1 MRKYLITLIPVI
13 FIGGNIR
20 DTDTT
25 QTSAVHAPNDGVFE
39 DLKPTE
45 AQYRAHSSALRLLHN
60 FHYRKIKLDDS
71 LSSVILDK
79 YLNDIDPGK
88 MYFTKEDI
96 DRFEK
101 YRYQFDDFLLKGEL
115 DIPYEIFNLYRRR
128 WLERNDFITHVL
140 QDPKLQD
147 FTADEVLEVD
157 REKLAWASTKQEL
170 DNVWF
175 KFLKSEALDLKLAG
189 KADTASLNILQQ
201 RYKNR
206 ARNLGRIK
214 TEQAFQ
220 TYFNAY
226 AESIDPHTSYM
237 SPVTADRFNQDMSQS
252 LEGIGAQLREDGNYI
267 KIVDIIPGGPAY
279 KSNYFKK
286 EDRIIGV
293 AQGDNGPMVD
303 IVGWFV
309 DDAVKLIKG
318 PKGTVVRLQVL
329 PADAL
334 PNTPPKEYRLVREK
348 INLVEGRAK
357 KEIITVP
364 AKDGERKLGVIS
376 IPQFYR
382 DFEGVQRREKGFAST
397 TSDVTK
403 LIGELKEEGI
413 DGLIIDLRNNGGG
426 SLYEAVAMTGLFIKS
441 GPVVQIKETMGQTE
455 VQSDPDPSL
464 VYDGPLAVMVNRFS
478 ASASEIFAA
487 AIQDYKRGVVIG
499 EQTFGKGT
507 VQTLLDLNQY
517 ERFNEQLGK
526 VKMTTA
532 KFYRINGSSTQLKG
546 VHPDIE
552 LPTAHFEDEFREQ
565 SQPSAMPWDQINPVR
580 YEPTNDVSDKLLQF
594 LADNHRKRLQSDE
607 KLVKLVKDLDLFK
620 EARENKVVSLNEAK
634 RKKERE
640 EAEKKRAAV
649 IAMNQGNDPDAE
661 SDEDT
666 RVAAAD
672 NGQNNKENKNDVYL
686 EETGRIVND
695 MIAFL
700 KEPNL
705 VETAAPKKKK
715 R

>member
-13 FIGGNIR
+13 FMGGNIR
-20 DTDTT
+20 ETDLSDF
-25 QTSAVHAPNDGVFE
+25 TSVQSPNDGVFE
-39 DLKPTE
+39 ELKPTL
-45 AQYRAHSSALRLLHN
+45 AQYKAQSSALRLLNN
-60 FHYRKIKLDDS
+60 FHFRKIKLDDS

-79 YLNDIDPGK
+79 YLKDIDPGK
-88 MYFTKEDI
+88 MYFTQEDI
-96 DRFEK
+96 DKFEK
-101 YRYQFDDFLLKGEL
+101 YRYSFDDFLLKGEL
-115 DIPYEIFNLYRRR
+115 DVPYEIFNLYRRR
-128 WLERNDFITHVL
+128 WLERNDFISEVL
-140 QDPKLQD
+140 KNPKLQD
-147 FTADEVLEVD
+147 FTTDEVLEVD
-157 REKLAWASTKQEL
+157 RENRAWAANTEEL
-170 DNVWF
+170 DQLWF
-175 KFLKSEALDLKLAG
+175 KYLKSEALDLKLTG
-189 KADTASLNILQQ
+189 KADTASLTILQQ

-214 TEQAFQ
+214 TDQAFQ

-267 KIVDIIPGGPAY
+267 KIVDIIPGGPAF

-318 PKGTVVRLQVL
+318 PKGTVVRLQIL

-348 INLVEGRAK
+348 INLVDGRAK
-357 KEIITVP
+357 KDILTVP
-364 AKDGERKLGVIS
+364 TKEGERRLGVITV
-376 IPQFYR
+376 PQFYR

-397 TSDVTK
+397 TNDVKK
-403 LIGELKEEGI
+403 LINELKEEGI
-413 DGLIIDLRNNGGG
+413 DGLIVDLRNNGGG

-441 GPVVQIKETMGQTE
+441 GPVVQIKETMGQTD
-455 VQSDPDPSL
+455 VQSDPDPTL

-487 AIQDYKRGVVIG
+487 AIQDYKRGIVIG

-517 ERFNEQLGK
+517 ERSSEPLGR

-532 KFYRINGSSTQLKG
+532 KFYRVNGSSTQLKG
-546 VHPDIE
+546 VEPDIE
-552 LPTAHFEDEFREQ
+552 LPAVHLADEYREQ
-565 SQPSAMPWDQINPVR
+565 SQSSALPWDQINPVR
-580 YEPTNDVSDKLLQF
+580 YEATNDISESLLKW
-594 LADNHRKRLQSDE
+594 LNENHEKRLQSDE
-607 KLVKLVKDLDLFK
+607 KLIKLVKDLELFR
-620 EARENKVVSLNEAK
+620 EARENKVISLNEEK

-640 EAEKKRAAV
+640 EAEKKRLALSSL
-649 IAMNQGNDPDAE
+649 NQGNDFD
-661 SDEDT
+661 DEENEN
-666 RVAAAD
+666 AD
-672 NGQNNKENKNDVYL
+672 DDQNTKEAKNDVYL
-686 EETGRIVND
+686 EEAGRIVND

-700 KEPNL
+700 KETSL
-705 VETAAPKKKK
+705 VESSKTKK

>member
-13 FIGGNIR
+13 FMGGNIR
-20 DTDTT
+20 ETDLSDF
-25 QTSAVHAPNDGVFE
+25 TSVQSPNDGVFE
-39 DLKPTE
+39 DLKPTL
-45 AQYRAHSSALRLLHN
+45 AQYKAQSSALRLLNN
-60 FHYRKIKLDDS
+60 FHFRKIKLDDS

-79 YLNDIDPGK
+79 YLKDIDPGK
-88 MYFTKEDI
+88 MYFTQEDI
-96 DRFEK
+96 DKFEK
-101 YRYQFDDFLLKGEL
+101 YRYSFDDFLLKGEL
-115 DIPYEIFNLYRRR
+115 DVPYEIFNLYRRR
-128 WLERNDFITHVL
+128 WLERNDFISEVL
-140 QDPKLQD
+140 KNPKLQD
-147 FTADEVLEVD
+147 FTTDEVLEVD
-157 REKLAWASTKQEL
+157 RENRAWAANTEEL
-170 DNVWF
+170 DQLWF
-175 KFLKSEALDLKLAG
+175 KYLKSEALDLKLTG
-189 KADTASLNILQQ
+189 KADTASLTILQQ

-214 TEQAFQ
+214 TDQAFQ

-267 KIVDIIPGGPAY
+267 KIVDIIPGGPAF

-318 PKGTVVRLQVL
+318 PKGTVVRLQIL

-348 INLVEGRAK
+348 INLVDGRAK
-357 KEIITVP
+357 KDILTVP
-364 AKDGERKLGVIS
+364 TKEGERRLGVITV
-376 IPQFYR
+376 PQFYR

-397 TSDVTK
+397 TNDVKK
-403 LIGELKEEGI
+403 LINELKEEGI
-413 DGLIIDLRNNGGG
+413 DGLIVDLRNNGGG

-441 GPVVQIKETMGQTE
+441 GPVVQIKETMGQTD
-455 VQSDPDPSL
+455 VQSDPDPTL

-487 AIQDYKRGVVIG
+487 AIQDYKRGIVIG

-517 ERFNEQLGK
+517 ERSSEPLGR

-532 KFYRINGSSTQLKG
+532 KFYRVNGSSTQLKG
-546 VHPDIE
+546 VEPDIE
-552 LPTAHFEDEFREQ
+552 LPAVHLADEYREQ
-565 SQPSAMPWDQINPVR
+565 SQSSALPWDQINPVR
-580 YEPTNDVSDKLLQF
+580 YEATNDISESLLKW
-594 LADNHRKRLQSDE
+594 LNENHGKRLQSDE
-607 KLVKLVKDLDLFK
+607 KLIKLVKDLELFR
-620 EARENKVVSLNEAK
+620 EARENKVISLNEEK

-640 EAEKKRAAV
+640 EAEKKRLALSSL
-649 IAMNQGNDPDAE
+649 NQGNDLDDEENENTDDDQNTKDA
-661 SDEDT
+661 
-666 RVAAAD
+666 
-672 NGQNNKENKNDVYL
+672 KNDVYL
-686 EETGRIVND
+686 EEAGRIVND

-700 KEPNL
+700 KEPSL
-705 VETAAPKKKK
+705 VESSKTKK

>member
-13 FIGGNIR
+13 FMGGNIR
-20 DTDTT
+20 ETDLSDF
-25 QTSAVHAPNDGVFE
+25 TSVQSPNDGVFE
-39 DLKPTE
+39 DLKPTL
-45 AQYRAHSSALRLLHN
+45 AQYKAQSSALRLLNN
-60 FHYRKIKLDDS
+60 FHFRKIKLDDS

-79 YLNDIDPGK
+79 YLKDIDPGK
-88 MYFTKEDI
+88 MYFTQEDI
-96 DRFEK
+96 DKFEK
-101 YRYQFDDFLLKGEL
+101 YRYSFDDFLLKGEL
-115 DIPYEIFNLYRRR
+115 DVPYEIFNLYRRR
-128 WLERNDFITHVL
+128 WLERNDFISEVL
-140 QDPKLQD
+140 KNPKLQD
-147 FTADEVLEVD
+147 FTTDEVLEVD
-157 REKLAWASTKQEL
+157 RENRAWAANTEEL
-170 DNVWF
+170 DQLWF
-175 KFLKSEALDLKLAG
+175 KYLKSEALDLKLTG
-189 KADTASLNILQQ
+189 KADTASLTILQQ

-214 TEQAFQ
+214 TDQAFQ

-267 KIVDIIPGGPAY
+267 KIVDIIPGGPAF

-318 PKGTVVRLQVL
+318 PKGTVVRLQIL

-348 INLVEGRAK
+348 INLVDGRAK
-357 KEIITVP
+357 KDILTVP
-364 AKDGERKLGVIS
+364 TKEGERRLGVITV
-376 IPQFYR
+376 PQFYR

-397 TSDVTK
+397 TNDVKK
-403 LIGELKEEGI
+403 LINELKEEGI
-413 DGLIIDLRNNGGG
+413 DGLIVDLRNNGGG

-441 GPVVQIKETMGQTE
+441 GPVVQIKETMGQTD
-455 VQSDPDPSL
+455 VQSDPDPTL

-487 AIQDYKRGVVIG
+487 AIQDYKRGIVIG

-517 ERFNEQLGK
+517 ERSSEPLGR

-532 KFYRINGSSTQLKG
+532 KFYRVNGSSTQLKG
-546 VHPDIE
+546 VEPDIE
-552 LPTAHFEDEFREQ
+552 LPAVHLADEYREQ
-565 SQPSAMPWDQINPVR
+565 SQSSALPWDQINPVR
-580 YEPTNDVSDKLLQF
+580 YEATNDISESLLKW
-594 LADNHRKRLQSDE
+594 LNENHEKRLQSDE
-607 KLVKLVKDLDLFK
+607 KLIKLVKDLELFR
-620 EARENKVVSLNEAK
+620 EARENKVISLNEEK

-640 EAEKKRAAV
+640 EAEKKRLALSSL
-649 IAMNQGNDPDAE
+649 NQGNDLDDEENENTDDDQNTKDA
-661 SDEDT
+661 
-666 RVAAAD
+666 
-672 NGQNNKENKNDVYL
+672 KNDVYL
-686 EETGRIVND
+686 EEAGRIVND

-700 KEPNL
+700 KEPSL
-705 VETAAPKKKK
+705 VESSKTKK

>member
-13 FIGGNIR
+13 FMGGNIR
-20 DTDTT
+20 ETDLSDF
-25 QTSAVHAPNDGVFE
+25 TSVQSPNDGVFE
-39 DLKPTE
+39 DLKPTL
-45 AQYRAHSSALRLLHN
+45 AQYKAQSSALRLLNN
-60 FHYRKIKLDDS
+60 FHFRKIKLDDS

-79 YLNDIDPGK
+79 YLKDIDPGK
-88 MYFTKEDI
+88 MYFTQEDI
-96 DRFEK
+96 DKFEK
-101 YRYQFDDFLLKGEL
+101 YRYSFDDFLLKGEL
-115 DIPYEIFNLYRRR
+115 DVPYEIFNLYRRR
-128 WLERNDFITHVL
+128 WLERNDFISEVL
-140 QDPKLQD
+140 KNPKLQD
-147 FTADEVLEVD
+147 FTTDEVLEVD
-157 REKLAWASTKQEL
+157 RENRAWAANTEEL
-170 DNVWF
+170 DQLWF
-175 KFLKSEALDLKLAG
+175 KYLKSEALDLKLTG
-189 KADTASLNILQQ
+189 KADTASLTILQQ

-214 TEQAFQ
+214 TDQAFQ

-267 KIVDIIPGGPAY
+267 KIVDIIPGGPAF

-318 PKGTVVRLQVL
+318 PKGTVVRLQIL

-348 INLVEGRAK
+348 INLVDGRAK
-357 KEIITVP
+357 KDILTVP
-364 AKDGERKLGVIS
+364 TKEGERRLGVITV
-376 IPQFYR
+376 PQFYR

-397 TSDVTK
+397 TNDVKK
-403 LIGELKEEGI
+403 LINELKEEGI
-413 DGLIIDLRNNGGG
+413 DGLIVDLRNNGGG

-441 GPVVQIKETMGQTE
+441 GPVVQIKETMGQTD
-455 VQSDPDPSL
+455 VQSDPDPTL

-487 AIQDYKRGVVIG
+487 AIQDYKRGIVIG

-517 ERFNEQLGK
+517 ERSSEPLGR

-532 KFYRINGSSTQLKG
+532 KFYRVNGSSTQLKG
-546 VHPDIE
+546 VEPDIE
-552 LPTAHFEDEFREQ
+552 LPAVHLADEYREQ
-565 SQPSAMPWDQINPVR
+565 SQSSALPWDQINPVR
-580 YEPTNDVSDKLLQF
+580 YEATNDISEPLLKW
-594 LADNHRKRLQSDE
+594 LNENHGKRLQSDE
-607 KLVKLVKDLDLFK
+607 KLIKLVKDLELFR
-620 EARENKVVSLNEAK
+620 EARENKVISLNEEK

-640 EAEKKRAAV
+640 EAEKKRLALSSL
-649 IAMNQGNDPDAE
+649 NQGNDLDDEENENTDDDQNTKDA
-661 SDEDT
+661 
-666 RVAAAD
+666 
-672 NGQNNKENKNDVYL
+672 KNDVYL
-686 EETGRIVND
+686 EEAGRIVND

-700 KEPNL
+700 KEPSL
-705 VETAAPKKKK
+705 VESSKTKK

>member
-13 FIGGNIR
+13 FMGGNIR
-20 DTDTT
+20 DTDLSDF
-25 QTSAVHAPNDGVFE
+25 TSVQSPNDGVFE
-39 DLKPTE
+39 ELKPTL
-45 AQYRAHSSALRLLHN
+45 AQYKAQSSALRLLNN
-60 FHYRKIKLDDS
+60 FHFRKIKLDDS

-79 YLNDIDPGK
+79 YLKDIDPGK
-88 MYFTKEDI
+88 MYFTQEDI
-96 DRFEK
+96 DKFEK
-101 YRYQFDDFLLKGEL
+101 YRYSFDDFLLKGEL
-115 DIPYEIFNLYRRR
+115 DVPYEIFNLYRRR
-128 WLERNDFITHVL
+128 WLERNDFISEVL
-140 QDPKLQD
+140 KNPKLQD
-147 FTADEVLEVD
+147 FTTDEVLEVD
-157 REKLAWASTKQEL
+157 RENRAWAANTEEL
-170 DNVWF
+170 DQLWF
-175 KFLKSEALDLKLAG
+175 KYLKSEALDLKLTG
-189 KADTASLNILQQ
+189 KADTASLTILQQ

-214 TEQAFQ
+214 TDQAFQ

-267 KIVDIIPGGPAY
+267 KIVDIIPGGPAF

-318 PKGTVVRLQVL
+318 PKGTVVRLQIL

-348 INLVEGRAK
+348 INLVDGRAK
-357 KEIITVP
+357 KDILTVP
-364 AKDGERKLGVIS
+364 TKEGERRLGVITV
-376 IPQFYR
+376 PQFYR

-397 TSDVTK
+397 TNDVKK
-403 LIGELKEEGI
+403 LINELKEEGI
-413 DGLIIDLRNNGGG
+413 DGLIVDLRNNGGG

-441 GPVVQIKETMGQTE
+441 GPVVQIKETMGQTD
-455 VQSDPDPSL
+455 VQSDPDPTL

-487 AIQDYKRGVVIG
+487 AIQDYKRGIVIG

-517 ERFNEQLGK
+517 ERSSEPLGR

-532 KFYRINGSSTQLKG
+532 KFYRVNGSSTQLKG
-546 VHPDIE
+546 VEPDIE
-552 LPTAHFEDEFREQ
+552 LPAVHLADEYREQ
-565 SQPSAMPWDQINPVR
+565 SQSSALPWDQINPVR
-580 YEPTNDVSDKLLQF
+580 YEATNDISESLLKW
-594 LADNHRKRLQSDE
+594 LNENHEKRLQSDE
-607 KLVKLVKDLDLFK
+607 KLIKLVKDLELFR
-620 EARENKVVSLNEAK
+620 EARENKVISLNEEK

-640 EAEKKRAAV
+640 EAEKKRLALSSL
-649 IAMNQGNDPDAE
+649 NQGNDFD
-661 SDEDT
+661 DEENEN
-666 RVAAAD
+666 AD
-672 NGQNNKENKNDVYL
+672 DDQNTKEAKNDVYL
-686 EETGRIVND
+686 EEAGRIVND

-700 KEPNL
+700 KEPSL
-705 VETAAPKKKK
+705 VESSKTKK

>member
-1 MRKYLITLIPVI
+1 MITLIPVI
-13 FIGGNIR
+13 FMGGNIR
-20 DTDTT
+20 ETDLSDF
-25 QTSAVHAPNDGVFE
+25 TSVQSPNDGVFE
-39 DLKPTE
+39 DLKPTL
-45 AQYRAHSSALRLLHN
+45 AQYKAQSSALRLLNN
-60 FHYRKIKLDDS
+60 FHFRKIKLDDS

-79 YLNDIDPGK
+79 YLKDIDPGK
-88 MYFTKEDI
+88 MYFTQEDI
-96 DRFEK
+96 DKFEK
-101 YRYQFDDFLLKGEL
+101 YRYSFDDFLLKGEL
-115 DIPYEIFNLYRRR
+115 DVPYEIFNLYRRR
-128 WLERNDFITHVL
+128 WLERNDFISEVL
-140 QDPKLQD
+140 KNPKLQD
-147 FTADEVLEVD
+147 FTTDEVLEVD
-157 REKLAWASTKQEL
+157 RENRAWAANTEEL
-170 DNVWF
+170 DQLWF
-175 KFLKSEALDLKLAG
+175 KYLKSEALDLKLTG
-189 KADTASLNILQQ
+189 KADTASLTILQQ

-214 TEQAFQ
+214 TDQAFQ

-267 KIVDIIPGGPAY
+267 KIVDIIPGGPAF

-318 PKGTVVRLQVL
+318 PKGTVVRLQIL

-348 INLVEGRAK
+348 INLVDGRAK
-357 KEIITVP
+357 KDILTVP
-364 AKDGERKLGVIS
+364 TKEGERRLGVITV
-376 IPQFYR
+376 PQFYR

-397 TSDVTK
+397 TNDVKK
-403 LIGELKEEGI
+403 LINELKEEGI
-413 DGLIIDLRNNGGG
+413 DGLIVDLRNNGGG

-441 GPVVQIKETMGQTE
+441 GPVVQIKETMGQTD
-455 VQSDPDPSL
+455 VQSDPDPTL

-487 AIQDYKRGVVIG
+487 AIQDYKRGIVIG

-517 ERFNEQLGK
+517 ERSSEPLGR

-532 KFYRINGSSTQLKG
+532 KFYRVNGSSTQLKG
-546 VHPDIE
+546 VEPDIE
-552 LPTAHFEDEFREQ
+552 LPAVHLADEYREQ
-565 SQPSAMPWDQINPVR
+565 SQSSALPWDQINPVR
-580 YEPTNDVSDKLLQF
+580 YEATNDISEPLLKW
-594 LADNHRKRLQSDE
+594 LNENHGKRLQSDE
-607 KLVKLVKDLDLFK
+607 KLIKLVKDLELFR
-620 EARENKVVSLNEAK
+620 EARENKVISLNEEK

-640 EAEKKRAAV
+640 EAEKKRLALSSL
-649 IAMNQGNDPDAE
+649 NQGNDLDDEENENTDDDQNTKDA
-661 SDEDT
+661 
-666 RVAAAD
+666 
-672 NGQNNKENKNDVYL
+672 KNDVYL
-686 EETGRIVND
+686 EEAGRIVND

-700 KEPNL
+700 KEPSL
-705 VETAAPKKKK
+705 VESSKTKK

>member
-13 FIGGNIR
+13 FMGGNIR
-20 DTDTT
+20 DTDLSDF
-25 QTSAVHAPNDGVFE
+25 TSVQSPNDGVFE
-39 DLKPTE
+39 ELKPTL
-45 AQYRAHSSALRLLHN
+45 AQYKAQSSALRLLNN
-60 FHYRKIKLDDS
+60 FHFRKIKLDDS

-79 YLNDIDPGK
+79 YLKDIDPGK
-88 MYFTKEDI
+88 MYFTQEDI
-96 DRFEK
+96 DKFEK
-101 YRYQFDDFLLKGEL
+101 YRYSFDDFLLKGEL
-115 DIPYEIFNLYRRR
+115 DVPYEIFNLYRRR
-128 WLERNDFITHVL
+128 WLERNDFISEVL
-140 QDPKLQD
+140 KNPKLQD
-147 FTADEVLEVD
+147 FTTDEVLEVD
-157 REKLAWASTKQEL
+157 RENRAWAANTEEL
-170 DNVWF
+170 DQLWF
-175 KFLKSEALDLKLAG
+175 KYLKSEALDLKLTG
-189 KADTASLNILQQ
+189 KADTASLTILQQ

-214 TEQAFQ
+214 TDQAFQ

-267 KIVDIIPGGPAY
+267 KIVDIIPGGPAF

-318 PKGTVVRLQVL
+318 PKGTVVRLQIL

-348 INLVEGRAK
+348 INLVDGRAK
-357 KEIITVP
+357 KDILTVP
-364 AKDGERKLGVIS
+364 TKEGERRLGVITV
-376 IPQFYR
+376 PQFYR

-397 TSDVTK
+397 TNDVKK
-403 LIGELKEEGI
+403 LINELKEEGI
-413 DGLIIDLRNNGGG
+413 DGLIVDLRNNGGG

-441 GPVVQIKETMGQTE
+441 GPVVQIKETMGQTD
-455 VQSDPDPSL
+455 VQSDPDPTL

-487 AIQDYKRGVVIG
+487 AIQDYKRGIVIG

-517 ERFNEQLGK
+517 ERSSEPLGR

-532 KFYRINGSSTQLKG
+532 KFYRVNGSSTQLKG
-546 VHPDIE
+546 VEPDIE
-552 LPTAHFEDEFREQ
+552 LPAVHLADEYREQ
-565 SQPSAMPWDQINPVR
+565 SQSSALPWDQINPVR
-580 YEPTNDVSDKLLQF
+580 YEATNDISEPLLKW
-594 LADNHRKRLQSDE
+594 LNENHGKRLQSDE
-607 KLVKLVKDLDLFK
+607 KLIKLVKDLELFR
-620 EARENKVVSLNEAK
+620 EARENKVISLNEEK

-640 EAEKKRAAV
+640 EAEKKRLALSSL
-649 IAMNQGNDPDAE
+649 NQGNDLDDEENENTDDDQNTKDA
-661 SDEDT
+661 
-666 RVAAAD
+666 
-672 NGQNNKENKNDVYL
+672 KNDVYL
-686 EETGRIVND
+686 EEAGRIVND

-700 KEPNL
+700 KEPSL
-705 VETAAPKKKK
+705 VESSKTKK

>member
-13 FIGGNIR
+13 FMGGNIR
-20 DTDTT
+20 ETDLSDF
-25 QTSAVHAPNDGVFE
+25 TSVQSPNDGVFE
-39 DLKPTE
+39 DLKPTL
-45 AQYRAHSSALRLLHN
+45 AQYKAQSSALRLLNN
-60 FHYRKIKLDDS
+60 FHFRKIKLDDS

-79 YLNDIDPGK
+79 YLKDIDPGK
-88 MYFTKEDI
+88 MYFTQEDI
-96 DRFEK
+96 DKFEK
-101 YRYQFDDFLLKGEL
+101 YRYSFDDFLLKGEL
-115 DIPYEIFNLYRRR
+115 DVPYEIFNLYRRR
-128 WLERNDFITHVL
+128 WLERNDFISEVL
-140 QDPKLQD
+140 KNPKLQD
-147 FTADEVLEVD
+147 FTTDEVLEVD
-157 REKLAWASTKQEL
+157 RENRAWAANTEEL
-170 DNVWF
+170 DQLWF
-175 KFLKSEALDLKLAG
+175 KYLKSEALDLKLTG
-189 KADTASLNILQQ
+189 KADTASLTILQQ

-214 TEQAFQ
+214 TDQAFQ

-267 KIVDIIPGGPAY
+267 KIVDIIPGGPAF

-318 PKGTVVRLQVL
+318 PKGTVVRLQIL

-348 INLVEGRAK
+348 INLVDGRAK
-357 KEIITVP
+357 KDILTVP
-364 AKDGERKLGVIS
+364 TKEGERRLGVITV
-376 IPQFYR
+376 PQFYR

-397 TSDVTK
+397 TNDVKK
-403 LIGELKEEGI
+403 LINELKEEGI
-413 DGLIIDLRNNGGG
+413 DGLIVDLRNNGGG

-441 GPVVQIKETMGQTE
+441 GPVVQIKETMGQTD
-455 VQSDPDPSL
+455 VQSDPDPTL

-487 AIQDYKRGVVIG
+487 AIQDYKRGIVIG

-517 ERFNEQLGK
+517 ERSSEPLGR

-532 KFYRINGSSTQLKG
+532 KFYRVNGSSTQLKG
-546 VHPDIE
+546 VEPDIE
-552 LPTAHFEDEFREQ
+552 LPAVHLADEYREQ
-565 SQPSAMPWDQINPVR
+565 SQSSALPWDQINPVR
-580 YEPTNDVSDKLLQF
+580 YEATNNISEPLLKW
-594 LADNHRKRLQSDE
+594 LNENHGKRLQSDE
-607 KLVKLVKDLDLFK
+607 KLIKLVKDLELFR
-620 EARENKVVSLNEAK
+620 EARENKVISLNEEK

-640 EAEKKRAAV
+640 EAEKKRLALSSL
-649 IAMNQGNDPDAE
+649 NQGNDLDDEENENTDDDQNTKDA
-661 SDEDT
+661 
-666 RVAAAD
+666 
-672 NGQNNKENKNDVYL
+672 KNDVYL
-686 EETGRIVND
+686 EEAGRIVND

-700 KEPNL
+700 KEPSL
-705 VETAAPKKKK
+705 VESSKTKK

>member
-13 FIGGNIR
+13 FMGGNIR
-20 DTDTT
+20 ETDLSDF
-25 QTSAVHAPNDGVFE
+25 TSVQSPNDGVFE
-39 DLKPTE
+39 ELKPTL
-45 AQYRAHSSALRLLHN
+45 AQYKAQSSALRLLNN
-60 FHYRKIKLDDS
+60 FHFRKIKLDDS

-79 YLNDIDPGK
+79 YLKDIDPGK
-88 MYFTKEDI
+88 MYFTQEDI
-96 DRFEK
+96 DKFEK
-101 YRYQFDDFLLKGEL
+101 YRYSFDDFLLKGEL
-115 DIPYEIFNLYRRR
+115 DVPYEIFNLYRRR
-128 WLERNDFITHVL
+128 WLERNDFISEVL
-140 QDPKLQD
+140 KNPKLQD
-147 FTADEVLEVD
+147 FTTDEVLEVD
-157 REKLAWASTKQEL
+157 RENRAWAANTEEL
-170 DNVWF
+170 DQLWF
-175 KFLKSEALDLKLAG
+175 KYLKSEALDLKLTG
-189 KADTASLNILQQ
+189 KADTASLTILQQ

-214 TEQAFQ
+214 TDQAFQ

-267 KIVDIIPGGPAY
+267 KIVDIIPGGPAF

-318 PKGTVVRLQVL
+318 PKGTVVRLQIL

-348 INLVEGRAK
+348 INLVDGRAK
-357 KEIITVP
+357 KDILTVP
-364 AKDGERKLGVIS
+364 TKEGERRLGVITV
-376 IPQFYR
+376 PQFYR

-397 TSDVTK
+397 TNDVKK
-403 LIGELKEEGI
+403 LINELKEEGI
-413 DGLIIDLRNNGGG
+413 DGLIVDLRNNGGG

-441 GPVVQIKETMGQTE
+441 GPVVQIKETMGQTD
-455 VQSDPDPSL
+455 VQSDPDPTL

-487 AIQDYKRGVVIG
+487 AIQDYKRGIVIG

-517 ERFNEQLGK
+517 ERSSEPLGR

-532 KFYRINGSSTQLKG
+532 KFYRVNGSSTQLKG
-546 VHPDIE
+546 VEPDIE
-552 LPTAHFEDEFREQ
+552 LPAVHLADEYREQ
-565 SQPSAMPWDQINPVR
+565 SQSSALPWDQINPVR
-580 YEPTNDVSDKLLQF
+580 YEATNDISESLLKW
-594 LADNHRKRLQSDE
+594 LNENHEKRLQSDE
-607 KLVKLVKDLDLFK
+607 KLIKLVKDLELFR
-620 EARENKVVSLNEAK
+620 EARENKVISLNEEK

-640 EAEKKRAAV
+640 EAEKKRLALSSL
-649 IAMNQGNDPDAE
+649 NQGNDFD
-661 SDEDT
+661 DEENEN
-666 RVAAAD
+666 AD
-672 NGQNNKENKNDVYL
+672 DDQNTKEAKNDVYL
-686 EETGRIVND
+686 EEAGRIVND

-700 KEPNL
+700 KEPSL
-705 VETAAPKKKK
+705 VESSKTKK

>member
-13 FIGGNIR
+13 FMGGNIR
-20 DTDTT
+20 DTDLSDF
-25 QTSAVHAPNDGVFE
+25 TSVQSPNDGVFE
-39 DLKPTE
+39 DLKPTL
-45 AQYRAHSSALRLLHN
+45 AQYKAQSSALRLLNN
-60 FHYRKIKLDDS
+60 FHFRKIKLDDS

-79 YLNDIDPGK
+79 YLKDIDPGK
-88 MYFTKEDI
+88 MYFTQEDI
-96 DRFEK
+96 DKFEK
-101 YRYQFDDFLLKGEL
+101 YRYSFDDFLLKGEL
-115 DIPYEIFNLYRRR
+115 DVPYEIFNLYRRR
-128 WLERNDFITHVL
+128 WLERNDFISEVL
-140 QDPKLQD
+140 KNPKLQD
-147 FTADEVLEVD
+147 FTTDEVLEVD
-157 REKLAWASTKQEL
+157 RENRAWAANTEEL
-170 DNVWF
+170 DQLWF
-175 KFLKSEALDLKLAG
+175 KYLKSEALDLKLTG
-189 KADTASLNILQQ
+189 KADTASLTILQQ

-214 TEQAFQ
+214 TDQAFQ

-267 KIVDIIPGGPAY
+267 KIVDIIPGGPAF

-318 PKGTVVRLQVL
+318 PKGTVVRLQIL

-348 INLVEGRAK
+348 INLVDGRAK
-357 KEIITVP
+357 KDILTVP
-364 AKDGERKLGVIS
+364 TKEGERRLGVITV
-376 IPQFYR
+376 PQFYR

-397 TSDVTK
+397 TNDVKK
-403 LIGELKEEGI
+403 LINELKEEGI
-413 DGLIIDLRNNGGG
+413 DGLIVDLRNNGGG

-441 GPVVQIKETMGQTE
+441 GPVVQIKETMGQTD
-455 VQSDPDPSL
+455 VQSDPDPTL

-487 AIQDYKRGVVIG
+487 AIQDYKRGIVIG

-517 ERFNEQLGK
+517 ERSSEPLGR

-532 KFYRINGSSTQLKG
+532 KFYRVNGSSTQLKG
-546 VHPDIE
+546 VEPDIE
-552 LPTAHFEDEFREQ
+552 LPAVHLADEYREQ
-565 SQPSAMPWDQINPVR
+565 SQSSALPWDQINPVR
-580 YEPTNDVSDKLLQF
+580 YEATNDISEPLLKW
-594 LADNHRKRLQSDE
+594 LNENHGKRLQSDE
-607 KLVKLVKDLDLFK
+607 KLIKLVKDLELFR
-620 EARENKVVSLNEAK
+620 EARENKVISLNEEK

-640 EAEKKRAAV
+640 EAEKKRLALSSL
-649 IAMNQGNDPDAE
+649 NQGNDLDDEENENTDDDQNTKDA
-661 SDEDT
+661 
-666 RVAAAD
+666 
-672 NGQNNKENKNDVYL
+672 KNDVYL
-686 EETGRIVND
+686 EEAGRIVND

-700 KEPNL
+700 KEPSL
-705 VETAAPKKKK
+705 VESSKTKK

>member
-13 FIGGNIR
+13 FMGGNIR
-20 DTDTT
+20 ETDLSDF
-25 QTSAVHAPNDGVFE
+25 TSVQSPNDGVFE
-39 DLKPTE
+39 DLKPTL
-45 AQYRAHSSALRLLHN
+45 AQYKAQSSALRLLNN
-60 FHYRKIKLDDS
+60 FHFRKIKLDDS

-79 YLNDIDPGK
+79 YLKDIDPGK
-88 MYFTKEDI
+88 MYFTQEDI
-96 DRFEK
+96 DKFEK
-101 YRYQFDDFLLKGEL
+101 YRYSFDDFLLKGEL
-115 DIPYEIFNLYRRR
+115 DVPYEIFNLYRRR
-128 WLERNDFITHVL
+128 WLERNDFISEVL
-140 QDPKLQD
+140 KNPKLQD
-147 FTADEVLEVD
+147 FTTDEVLEVD
-157 REKLAWASTKQEL
+157 RENRAWAANTEEL
-170 DNVWF
+170 DQLWF
-175 KFLKSEALDLKLAG
+175 KYLKSEALDLKLTG
-189 KADTASLNILQQ
+189 KADTASLTILQQ

-214 TEQAFQ
+214 TDQAFQ

-267 KIVDIIPGGPAY
+267 KIVDIIPGGPAF

-318 PKGTVVRLQVL
+318 PKGTVVRLQIL

-348 INLVEGRAK
+348 INLVDGRAK
-357 KEIITVP
+357 KDILTVP
-364 AKDGERKLGVIS
+364 TKEGERRLGVITV
-376 IPQFYR
+376 PQFYR

-397 TSDVTK
+397 TNDVKK
-403 LIGELKEEGI
+403 LINELKEEGI
-413 DGLIIDLRNNGGG
+413 DGLIVDLRNNGGG

-441 GPVVQIKETMGQTE
+441 GPVVQIKETMGQTD
-455 VQSDPDPSL
+455 VQSDPDPTL

-487 AIQDYKRGVVIG
+487 AIQDYKRGIVIG

-517 ERFNEQLGK
+517 ERSSEPLGR

-532 KFYRINGSSTQLKG
+532 KFYRVNGSSTQLKG
-546 VHPDIE
+546 VEPDIE
-552 LPTAHFEDEFREQ
+552 LPAVHLADEYREQ
-565 SQPSAMPWDQINPVR
+565 SQSSALPWDQINPVR
-580 YEPTNDVSDKLLQF
+580 YEATNDISEPLLKW
-594 LADNHRKRLQSDE
+594 LNENHGKRLQSDE
-607 KLVKLVKDLDLFK
+607 KLIKLVKDLELFR
-620 EARENKVVSLNEAK
+620 EARENKVISLNEEK

-640 EAEKKRAAV
+640 EAEKKRLALSSL
-649 IAMNQGNDPDAE
+649 NQGNDLDDEENENTDDDQNTKDA
-661 SDEDT
+661 
-666 RVAAAD
+666 
-672 NGQNNKENKNDVYL
+672 KNDVYL
-686 EETGRIVND
+686 EEAGRIVND

-700 KEPNL
+700 KEPSL
-705 VETAAPKKKK
+705 VESSKTKKKIG
-715 R
+715 RAHV

>member
-13 FIGGNIR
+13 FMGGNIR
-20 DTDTT
+20 ETDLSDFKSV
-25 QTSAVHAPNDGVFE
+25 QSPNDGVFE
-39 DLKPTE
+39 DLKPTL
-45 AQYRAHSSALRLLHN
+45 AQYKAQSSALRLLNN
-60 FHYRKIKLDDS
+60 FHFRKIKLDDS

-79 YLNDIDPGK
+79 YLKDIDPGK
-88 MYFTKEDI
+88 MYFTQEDI
-96 DRFEK
+96 DKFEK
-101 YRYQFDDFLLKGEL
+101 YRYSFDDFLLKGEL
-115 DIPYEIFNLYRRR
+115 DVPYEIFNLYRRR
-128 WLERNDFITHVL
+128 WLERNDFISEVL
-140 QDPKLQD
+140 KNPKLQD
-147 FTADEVLEVD
+147 FTTDEVLEVD
-157 REKLAWASTKQEL
+157 RENRAWAANTEEL
-170 DNVWF
+170 DQLWF
-175 KFLKSEALDLKLAG
+175 KYLKSEALDLKLTG
-189 KADTASLNILQQ
+189 KADTASLTILQQ

-214 TEQAFQ
+214 TDQAFQ

-267 KIVDIIPGGPAY
+267 KIVDIIPGGPAF

-318 PKGTVVRLQVL
+318 PKGTVVRLQIL

-348 INLVEGRAK
+348 INLVDGRAK
-357 KEIITVP
+357 KDILTVP
-364 AKDGERKLGVIS
+364 TKEGERRLGVITV
-376 IPQFYR
+376 PQFYR

-397 TSDVTK
+397 TNDVKK
-403 LIGELKEEGI
+403 LINELKEEGI
-413 DGLIIDLRNNGGG
+413 DGLIVDLRNNGGG

-441 GPVVQIKETMGQTE
+441 GPVVQIKETMGQTD
-455 VQSDPDPSL
+455 VQSDPDPTL

-487 AIQDYKRGVVIG
+487 AIQDYKRGIVIG

-517 ERFNEQLGK
+517 ERSSEPLGR

-532 KFYRINGSSTQLKG
+532 KFYRVNGSSTQLKG
-546 VHPDIE
+546 VEPDIE
-552 LPTAHFEDEFREQ
+552 LPAVHLADEYREQ
-565 SQPSAMPWDQINPVR
+565 SQSSALPWDQINPVR
-580 YEPTNDVSDKLLQF
+580 YEATNDISEPLLKW
-594 LADNHRKRLQSDE
+594 LNENHGKRLQSDE
-607 KLVKLVKDLDLFK
+607 KLIKLVKDLELFR
-620 EARENKVVSLNEAK
+620 EARENKVISLNEEK

-640 EAEKKRAAV
+640 EAEKKRLALSSL
-649 IAMNQGNDPDAE
+649 NQGNDLDDEENENTDDDQNTKDA
-661 SDEDT
+661 
-666 RVAAAD
+666 
-672 NGQNNKENKNDVYL
+672 KNDVYL
-686 EETGRIVND
+686 EEAGRIVND

-700 KEPNL
+700 KEPSL
-705 VETAAPKKKK
+705 VESSKTKK

>member
-13 FIGGNIR
+13 FMGGNIR
-20 DTDTT
+20 ETDLSDF
-25 QTSAVHAPNDGVFE
+25 TSVQSPNDGVFE
-39 DLKPTE
+39 DLKPTL
-45 AQYRAHSSALRLLHN
+45 AQYKAQSSALRLLNN
-60 FHYRKIKLDDS
+60 FHFRKIKLDDS

-79 YLNDIDPGK
+79 YLKDIDPGK
-88 MYFTKEDI
+88 MYFTQEDI
-96 DRFEK
+96 DKFEK
-101 YRYQFDDFLLKGEL
+101 YRYSFDDFLLKGEL
-115 DIPYEIFNLYRRR
+115 DVPYEIFNLYRRR
-128 WLERNDFITHVL
+128 WLERNDFISEVL
-140 QDPKLQD
+140 KNPKLQD
-147 FTADEVLEVD
+147 FTTDEVLEVD
-157 REKLAWASTKQEL
+157 RENRAWAANTEEL
-170 DNVWF
+170 DRLWF
-175 KFLKSEALDLKLAG
+175 KYLKSEALDLKLTG
-189 KADTASLNILQQ
+189 KADTASLTILQQ

-214 TEQAFQ
+214 TDQAFQ

-267 KIVDIIPGGPAY
+267 KIVDIIPGGPAF

-318 PKGTVVRLQVL
+318 PKGTVVRLQIL

-348 INLVEGRAK
+348 INLVDGRAK
-357 KEIITVP
+357 KDILTVP
-364 AKDGERKLGVIS
+364 TKEGERRLGVITV
-376 IPQFYR
+376 PQFYR

-397 TSDVTK
+397 TNDVKK
-403 LIGELKEEGI
+403 LINELKEEGI
-413 DGLIIDLRNNGGG
+413 DGLIVDLRNNGGG

-441 GPVVQIKETMGQTE
+441 GPVVQIKETMGQTD
-455 VQSDPDPSL
+455 VQSDPDPTL

-487 AIQDYKRGVVIG
+487 AIQDYKRGIVIG

-517 ERFNEQLGK
+517 ERSSEPLGR

-532 KFYRINGSSTQLKG
+532 KFYRVNGSSTQLKG
-546 VHPDIE
+546 VEPDIE
-552 LPTAHFEDEFREQ
+552 LPAVHLADEYREQ
-565 SQPSAMPWDQINPVR
+565 SQSSALPWDQINPVR
-580 YEPTNDVSDKLLQF
+580 YEATNDISEPLLKW
-594 LADNHRKRLQSDE
+594 LNENHGKRLQSDE
-607 KLVKLVKDLDLFK
+607 KLIKLVKDLELFR
-620 EARENKVVSLNEAK
+620 EARENKVISLNEEK

-640 EAEKKRAAV
+640 EAEKKRLALSSL
-649 IAMNQGNDPDAE
+649 NQGNDLDDEENENTDDDQNTKDA
-661 SDEDT
+661 
-666 RVAAAD
+666 
-672 NGQNNKENKNDVYL
+672 KNDVYL
-686 EETGRIVND
+686 EEAGRIVND

-700 KEPNL
+700 KEPSL
-705 VETAAPKKKK
+705 VESSKTKK

>member
-13 FIGGNIR
+13 FMGGNIR
-20 DTDTT
+20 ETDLSDF
-25 QTSAVHAPNDGVFE
+25 TSVQSPNDGVFE
-39 DLKPTE
+39 DLKPTL
-45 AQYRAHSSALRLLHN
+45 AQYKAQSSALRLLNN
-60 FHYRKIKLDDS
+60 FHFRKIKLDDS

-79 YLNDIDPGK
+79 YLKDIDPGK
-88 MYFTKEDI
+88 MYFTQEDI
-96 DRFEK
+96 DKFEK
-101 YRYQFDDFLLKGEL
+101 YRYSFDDFLLKGEL
-115 DIPYEIFNLYRRR
+115 DVPYEIFNLYRRR
-128 WLERNDFITHVL
+128 WLERNDFISEVL
-140 QDPKLQD
+140 KNPKLQD
-147 FTADEVLEVD
+147 FTTDEVLEVD
-157 REKLAWASTKQEL
+157 RENRAWAANKEEL
-170 DNVWF
+170 DQLWF
-175 KFLKSEALDLKLAG
+175 KYLKSEALDLKLTG
-189 KADTASLNILQQ
+189 KADTASLTILQQ

-214 TEQAFQ
+214 TDQAFQ

-267 KIVDIIPGGPAY
+267 KIVDIIPGGPAF

-318 PKGTVVRLQVL
+318 PKGTVVRLQIL

-348 INLVEGRAK
+348 INLVDGRAK
-357 KEIITVP
+357 KDILTVP
-364 AKDGERKLGVIS
+364 TKEGERRLGVITV
-376 IPQFYR
+376 PQFYR

-397 TSDVTK
+397 TNDVKK
-403 LIGELKEEGI
+403 LINELKEEGI
-413 DGLIIDLRNNGGG
+413 DGLIVDLRNNGGG

-441 GPVVQIKETMGQTE
+441 GPVVQIKETMGQTD
-455 VQSDPDPSL
+455 VQSDPDPTL

-487 AIQDYKRGVVIG
+487 AIQDYKRGIVIG

-517 ERFNEQLGK
+517 ERSSEPLGR

-532 KFYRINGSSTQLKG
+532 KFYRVNGSSTQLKG
-546 VHPDIE
+546 VEPDIE
-552 LPTAHFEDEFREQ
+552 LPAVHLADEYREQ
-565 SQPSAMPWDQINPVR
+565 SQSSALPWDQINPVR
-580 YEPTNDVSDKLLQF
+580 YEATNDISEPLLKW
-594 LADNHRKRLQSDE
+594 LNENHGKRLQSDE
-607 KLVKLVKDLDLFK
+607 KLIKLVKDLELFR
-620 EARENKVVSLNEAK
+620 EARENKVISLNEEK

-640 EAEKKRAAV
+640 EAEKKRLALSSL
-649 IAMNQGNDPDAE
+649 NQGNDLDDEENENTDDDQNTKDA
-661 SDEDT
+661 
-666 RVAAAD
+666 
-672 NGQNNKENKNDVYL
+672 KNDVYL
-686 EETGRIVND
+686 EEAGRIVND

-700 KEPNL
+700 KEPSL
-705 VETAAPKKKK
+705 VESSKTKK